1 MDGLDG
7 HPGDVLLGA
16 HAAEAHVHR
25 WCAGARERL
34 QLGREWAFV
43 RQDPRTGLHDVEV
56 RRLPPRAQDRVRRQS
71 RVVGEDVVADV
82 VHR

>member
-1 MDGLDG
+1 MASMGTRATSFWARML
-7 HPGDVLLGA
+7 
-16 HAAEAHVHR
+16 AHVHR
-25 WCAGARERL
+25 WCAGVQERL

-43 RQDPRTGLHDVEV
+43 RQDPRAGLHDVEV
-56 RRLPPRAQDRVRRQS
+56 RRLPSRAQDQVGRQS